1 MVKIVKMDKTTKIK
15 NITIIGGTG
24 NFGLW
29 YARLLKSKN
38 FNITITA
45 RNAEKGNRI
54 AKNEGLTYS
63 NTLEKSV
70 KNADVVILSIPVSTT
85 PKMIKKIIPLL
96 KKGTLLVDFA
106 SVKHNVCTELSKH
119 CNLDLELGSLH
130 PMHGPR
136 IRSLNQKILISIP
149 IKTDKKYEQFLD
161 IFRNEKAKI
170 ITSTAN
176 EHDQMTAIIQGLT
189 HMIFIASACTFQE
202 MSLDIERLKEF
213 STPVFEVFL
222 SIMARVVIQNP
233 EMYAN
238 IQSQNTHN
246 SKTRELFI
254 KNMGFLGKL
263 ADSKDTTNLK
273 TNIASSAQSFKY
285 PEEFLFESDK
295 ALAAINAEKQELSR
309 LIGHKVALQNICSGK
324 YHYGIVKE
332 MDFDNIIL
340 EHNKTQTPMK
350 IRNIRLLGKME
361 YTNWLNENVG
371 KNYRD
376 YSILVYE
383 KCKPKIISNIL
394 EFAESIDSVKL
405 IDEYN
410 GPQIKKGKKSLTFR
424 LGFFE
429 DINSKKIDQSVKK
442 TISGLGFSLR

>member
-1 MVKIVKMDKTTKIK
+1 
-15 NITIIGGTG
+15 
-24 NFGLW
+24 
-29 YARLLKSKN
+29 
-38 FNITITA
+38 
-45 RNAEKGNRI
+45 
-54 AKNEGLTYS
+54 
-63 NTLEKSV
+63 
-70 KNADVVILSIPVSTT
+70 
-85 PKMIKKIIPLL
+85 
-96 KKGTLLVDFA
+96 
-106 SVKHNVCTELSKH
+106 
-119 CNLDLELGSLH
+119 
-130 PMHGPR
+130 
-136 IRSLNQKILISIP
+136 
-149 IKTDKKYEQFLD
+149 

-361 YTNWLNENVG
+361 YTNWLNENVE